1 MGTKHCLIDIMKKI
15 IMQYLQYIQ
24 GLQKRNQILRR
35 SKRQLTKWWGDKMY
49 RSYAY
54 IIFNKPAPSQK
65 KFKNSSHSALHEMQY
80 YYYD

>member
-35 SKRQLTKWWGDKMY
+35 SKRQLTK
-49 RSYAY
+49 
-54 IIFNKPAPSQK
+54 
-65 KFKNSSHSALHEMQY
+65 
-80 YYYD
+80 